1 MPSRQDTAK
10 ITPVALTGLSIA
22 ERKNAVVRPTS
33 LLVDNQGGTQ
43 DVSLIIRDDF
53 TSDVATGQTAET
65 KTITRWKSKIAQ
77 GDLITWHEDDLKG
90 VKCLGALKVI
100 SDVDETGCEIT
111 VGYEH
116 E

>member
-10 ITPVALTGLSIA
+10 ETPVALTGLSIA

-33 LLVDNQGGTQ
+33 LLVDNQAGGQ
-43 DVSLIIRDDF
+43 DVILTIRDDF
-53 TSDVATGQTAET
+53 ESDVAIGQVAET
-65 KTITRWKSKIAQ
+65 KTITRWKSKITQ
-77 GDLITWHEDDLKG
+77 GDLITWNEEDLKG

-111 VGYEH
+111 LGYQH